1 MPMNVIEFSH
11 VSKIYRKGFLAKK
24 IPAVLNLSFAV
35 RQGAITGFV
44 GPNGAGK
51 TTSIKMIMGLVR
63 PSGGVLQ
70 LSGRDPRDPASRAD
84 CAFLPEQPY
93 FYQHLTVSE
102 SLAFAARLYGVRG
115 GNLARDIGQTL
126 ETLGLGGLE
135 KRKIK
140 ELSKG
145 MQQRL
150 AMAQALLM
158 RSNVLIFDEPM
169 SGMDPPGRNL
179 FRSIF
184 LSLAGQGKTIFF
196 STHILD
202 DIEALCSDVVVLS
215 KGRLDYQGPI
225 DTLLQKGFK
234 GHDLVVAHL
243 PDALKE
249 ELGRMGCTI
258 EPHGATGDSV
268 FVPPGIDLAACQRR
282 LQEHGMFCESLTK
295 RTISLEDVLYKKQ
308 SG

>member
-1 MPMNVIEFSH
+1 MNVIEFSQ

-24 IPAVLNLSFAV
+24 IPAVIDLSFAV
-35 RQGAITGFV
+35 RQGSITGFV

-51 TTSIKMIMGLVR
+51 TTSIKIIMGLVR
-63 PSGGVLQ
+63 PTEGVVR
-70 LSGRDPRDPASRAD
+70 LSGLDPRDPASRAD
-84 CAFLPEQPY
+84 CTFLPEQPY
-93 FYQHLTVSE
+93 FYQHLTVGE
-102 SLAFAARLYGVRG
+102 SLAFAARLFGIRG
-115 GNLARDIGQTL
+115 GNMARDIKQTL

-158 RSNVLIFDEPM
+158 GSNVLILDEPM

-179 FRSIF
+179 FRDIF
-184 LSLAGQGKTIFF
+184 HSLAAHGKTIFF

-225 DTLLQKGFK
+225 DTLLRKGFQ
-234 GHDLVVAHL
+234 GHDLVAARL
-243 PDALKE
+243 PDTLKE
-249 ELGRMGCTI
+249 ELRRMGCII
-258 EPHGATGDSV
+258 EPTGATGDLI
-268 FVPPGIDLAACQRR
+268 FVPSGSDLVQCQRR
-282 LQEHGMFCESLTK
+282 LQEHGLFCESLTK
-295 RTISLEDVLYKKQ
+295 RTISLEDALYKKQ

>member
-1 MPMNVIEFSH
+1 MNIIEFSH

-24 IPAVLNLSFAV
+24 IPAVVDLSFSV
-35 RQGAITGFV
+35 RQGAITGFI

-51 TTSIKMIMGLVR
+51 TTSIKMIMGLARPTGGDVR
-63 PSGGVLQ
+63 F
-70 LSGRDPRDPASRAD
+70 SGRDPSDPTSRRD
-84 CAFLPEQPY
+84 CTFLPEQPY

-102 SLAFAARLYGVRG
+102 SLAFAARLYGHHTG
-115 GNLARDIGQTL
+115 HLAKDIEQTL
-126 ETLGLGGLE
+126 ETVGLGGNE

-140 ELSKG
+140 DLSKG
-145 MQQRL
+145 MQQRV

-158 RSNVLIFDEPM
+158 GSNVLIFDEPM
-169 SGMDPPGRNL
+169 SGMDPPGRSL

-184 LSLAGQGKTIFF
+184 LSLAAQGKTIFF

-234 GHDLVVAHL
+234 GHDLVVPPL

-249 ELGRMGCTI
+249 ELRRIGCTI
-258 EPHGATGDSV
+258 EPPGAAGDRV
-268 FVPPGIDLAACQRR
+268 FAPSGVDLAACQRR
-282 LQEHGMFCESLTK
+282 LHEHGLFCESLTK
-295 RTISLEDVLYKKQ
+295 RAISLEDVLYKKK

>member
-1 MPMNVIEFSH
+1 
-11 VSKIYRKGFLAKK
+11 
-24 IPAVLNLSFAV
+24 V
-35 RQGAITGFV
+35 R
-44 GPNGAGK
+44 
-51 TTSIKMIMGLVR
+51 
-63 PSGGVLQ
+63 

-84 CAFLPEQPY
+84 CTFLPEQPY
-93 FYQHLTVSE
+93 FYQHLTVRE
-102 SLAFAARLYGVRG
+102 SLAFAARLFGIRG

-158 RSNVLIFDEPM
+158 GSNVLILDEPM

-184 LSLAGQGKTIFF
+184 LSLAAQGKTIFF

-202 DIEALCSDVVVLS
+202 DIEALCNDVVVLAKS
-215 KGRLDYQGPI
+215 RLDYHGPI
-225 DTLLQKGFK
+225 DTLLRKGFK
-234 GHDLVVAHL
+234 GHDIVVACL
-243 PDALKE
+243 PEALKE
-249 ELGRMGCTI
+249 ELIRMGCSM
-258 EPHGATGDSV
+258 ESPGAADRNRIFAPSGV
-268 FVPPGIDLAACQRR
+268 DLAACQRR
-282 LQEHGMFCESLTK
+282 LQEHGVFCESLTK
-295 RTISLEDVLYKKQ
+295 RTISLEDVLYKK
-308 SG
+308 